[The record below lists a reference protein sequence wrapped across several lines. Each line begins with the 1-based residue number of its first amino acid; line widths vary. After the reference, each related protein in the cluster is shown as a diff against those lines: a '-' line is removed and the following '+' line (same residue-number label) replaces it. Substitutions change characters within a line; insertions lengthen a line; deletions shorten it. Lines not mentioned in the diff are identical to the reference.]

1 MTNAAPLRE
10 RVPIKKL
17 KRARYNPRKI
27 SKKELQKLV
36 ESIKT
41 YGLVQP
47 IVVNKDYTIIGGHQ
61 RVEACRQLGMTDLD
75 VYVLDLKPDDEKVL
89 NLALNRIS
97 GDWDDAALYDL
108 LNGLAEKNRMA
119 LTGFDNR
126 ELEKLKWKQGN
137 QINRKLIEDYI
148 VPPFSIFDTKQGY
161 WQKRKAEWNLQL
173 GDGGEGRAQ
182 DLMELD
188 SIAKVQ
194 TKTLTGTSV
203 FDPVLCEILYTW
215 YLDKGALIVDPF
227 AGGHT
232 RGLVASRLGHRYIGT
247 DVSKLQVQANDKRA
261 KEIGERGAHW
271 EVADGADLAK
281 VIKGITTVKGEKAI
295 LGADMLFTCPPYYNL
310 EQYDPENPLDLS
322 NKPSYEAF
330 IAAYSKVLINTYN
343 IIKPNGWAIIVI
355 GNVRDD
361 EGNYYDLV
369 GDTVRIMRE
378 AGYHFYNE
386 AILATAIAT
395 ATVRARRTFDSGK
408 KLVKTHQN
416 ILFFAK
422 GKEVAINKALREL
435 LLNGRTATAHH
446 DVLIFKK

>member
-1 MTNAAPLRE
+1 MTNAAPVRE
-10 RVPIKKL
+10 RIPIKQL

-61 RVEACRQLGMTDLD
+61 RVEACRQLGMTELD

-119 LTGFDNR
+119 LTGFDNK

-148 VPPFSIFDTKQGY
+148 VPPFTVFDTKQGY
-161 WQKRKAEWNLQL
+161 WQKRKGEWNLQL

-182 DLMELD
+182 DLMELE

-215 YLDKGALIVDPF
+215 YLDRGALIVDPF

-232 RGLVASRLGHRYIGT
+232 RGLVASRLGYRYIGT
-247 DVSKLQVQANDKRA
+247 DVSKRQIAANRQRA
-261 KEIGERGAHW
+261 KELGEKGATW
-271 EVADGADLAK
+271 VEADGVELAK
-281 VIKGITTVKGEKAI
+281 HVKEKA
-295 LGADMLFTCPPYYNL
+295 DMVFTCPPYYDL
-310 EQYDPENPLDLS
+310 EKYDPENPLDLS
-322 NKPSYEAF
+322 NKATYDEF
-330 IAAYSKVLINTYN
+330 IEAYSKVLINTYN
-343 IIKPNGWAIIVI
+343 IIKPNGWAIIVV
-355 GNVRDD
+355 GNVRDT

-369 GDTVRIMRE
+369 GDTVRIMRG

-422 GKEVAINKALREL
+422 GKEVAINKTLKEL

-446 DVLIFKK
+446 DILIFKK

>member
-1 MTNAAPLRE
+1 MTNAAPVRE
-10 RVPIKKL
+10 RVPIKQL

-119 LTGFDNR
+119 LTGFDNK

-148 VPPFSIFDTKQGY
+148 VPPFSVFDTKQGY

-173 GDGGEGRAQ
+173 GDGGEGRAA

-215 YLDKGALIVDPF
+215 YLDRGALIVDPF
-227 AGGHT
+227 AGGYA
-232 RGLVASRLGHRYIGT
+232 RGLVASRLGYRYIGT
-247 DVSKLQVQANDKRA
+247 DVSKLQITANRTKA
-261 KEIGERGAHW
+261 KELGEKGATW
-271 EVADGADLAK
+271 VEADGVDLAK
-281 VIKGITTVKGEKAI
+281 HVKEKA
-295 LGADMLFTCPPYYNL
+295 DMVFTCPPYYDL
-310 EQYDPENPLDLS
+310 EKYDPENPLDLS
-322 NKPSYEAF
+322 NKPTYDAF
-330 IAAYSKVLINTYN
+330 IEAYSKVLINTYN
-343 IIKPNGWAIIVI
+343 IIKPNSWAIIVV

-369 GDTVRIMRE
+369 GDTTRIMRE

>member
-1 MTNAAPLRE
+1 MTNAAPVRE
-10 RVPIKKL
+10 RIPIKQL

-61 RVEACRQLGMTDLD
+61 RVEACRQLGMSELD

-119 LTGFDNR
+119 LTGFDNK

-148 VPPFSIFDTKQGY
+148 VPPFSVFDTKQGY
-161 WQKRKAEWNLQL
+161 WQKRKSEWNLQL

-215 YLDKGALIVDPF
+215 YGDKNALIVDPF

-232 RGLVASRLGHRYIGT
+232 RGLVASRLGYRYIGT
-247 DVSKLQVQANDKRA
+247 DVSKRQITANRQRA
-261 KEIGERGAHW
+261 KELGEKGATW
-271 EVADGADLAK
+271 VEADGIDLAK
-281 VIKGITTVKGEKAI
+281 HVKEK
-295 LGADMLFTCPPYYNL
+295 ADMLFTCPPYYDL
-310 EQYDPENPLDLS
+310 EKYDPENPLDLS
-322 NKPSYEAF
+322 NKPNYEAF
-330 IAAYSKVLINTYN
+330 IEAYSKVLINTYN
-343 IIKPNGWAIIVI
+343 IIKPNGWAIIVV

-369 GDTVRIMRE
+369 GDTVRIMRG

-422 GKEVAINKALREL
+422 GKEVAINKTLREL